1 MRKSMYTKLVL
12 SFIVIFVV
20 SNIIASLMS
29 YYGSEMSSV
38 DKLESQLTESLKIID
53 EEYYKTNLDFDSLEN
68 ITKNNYIVIQK
79 AEDLSDYNISE
90 EAMNKITSGEI
101 VHIRA
106 KEHQHAENTG
116 PIAIK
121 HIGDQTIIATADFN
135 NLGFSTRQL
144 VMEINIR
151 SLIIG
156 SLLVIV
162 VSRLMIKPIKELIEA
177 TKRVKEKDFEI
188 KLDTK
193 RHDEIGDLMNSFNDM
208 AEELKAT
215 EILRDDF
222 ISDVSH
228 EFKTPLTS
236 IKGYTK
242 LLKEA
247 SDEER
252 AQYTDIIVKETDRL
266 SQLTSNI
273 LTLNRLSNETVEAS
287 YETFSLDEQ
296 LRMVI
301 VMLENKWSD
310 KDLNLNIQL
319 ERIAYTG
326 HKALLYQV
334 WFNILDN
341 AIQHSHSHGQID
353 IILRNNNGVY
363 VEIKDY
369 GSGISEDE
377 QKRVFDKFYKSDKA
391 RSEDGNGLGLAIVK
405 AIIDMHKGTIELK
418 SELEKYTQFTIKL

>member
-68 ITKNNYIVIQK
+68 ITKNNYIVIQQ
-79 AEDLSDYNISE
+79 AEDLSDYYISD

-106 KEHQHAENTG
+106 KEHQHPENTG

-162 VSRLMIKPIKELIEA
+162 VSRLMVKPIKELIEA

>member
-1 MRKSMYTKLVL
+1 MYTKLVL

-68 ITKNNYIVIQK
+68 ITKNNYIVIQQ
-79 AEDLSDYNISE
+79 AEDLSDYYISD

-106 KEHQHAENTG
+106 KEHQHPENTG

-162 VSRLMIKPIKELIEA
+162 VSRLMVKPIKELIEA

-319 ERIAYTG
+319 ERINYTG

-341 AIQHSHSHGQID
+341 AIQHSYSHGQID

>member
-1 MRKSMYTKLVL
+1 MYTKLVL

-68 ITKNNYIVIQK
+68 ITKNNYIVIQQ
-79 AEDLSDYNISE
+79 AEDLSDYYISD

-106 KEHQHAENTG
+106 KEHQHPENTG

-162 VSRLMIKPIKELIEA
+162 VSRLMVKPIKELIEA